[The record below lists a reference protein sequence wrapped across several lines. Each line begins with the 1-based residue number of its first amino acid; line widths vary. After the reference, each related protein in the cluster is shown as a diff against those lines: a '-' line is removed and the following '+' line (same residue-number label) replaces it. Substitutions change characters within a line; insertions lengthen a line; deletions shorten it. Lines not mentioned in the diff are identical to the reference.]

1 MINKV
6 KINGSDKRPASL
18 ITSNDLQRSERL
30 IQFSANDS
38 AHSLHGIISEM
49 KTDLDTLK
57 GQACSELELEV
68 RGSEY
73 LDRVGEFY
81 YKEFLNRCAQYTYHR
96 QYKVLKDEIVQ
107 ECTEACKELTSGFPE
122 ISYTV
127 SSLISCSITFPNSAR
142 VLLLSEQSNEFDI
155 DLAHSWLF
163 VCRVLYRSCKLTL
176 TTI

>member
-1 MINKV
+1 MHIKQLGCIFLLVTLVIGSAAARTNLFRSMPALINKV

-127 SSLISCSITFPNSAR
+127 S
-142 VLLLSEQSNEFDI
+142 
-155 DLAHSWLF
+155 
-163 VCRVLYRSCKLTL
+163 TL
-176 TTI
+176 TPLLNYVPQFSSCVNPF